1 MPPARLA
8 AVAMAAAVAVVASS
22 CSNSQASVNRRPHS
36 GVTTA
41 VAAGGLQVVTVDAND
56 VYRFV
61 PSTIYVHPGRVE
73 IDLVNVGKG
82 APHDWSLL
90 GFDFTT
96 PLTGT
101 GQHSSVTFTAP
112 SPGSY
117 TYVCTIHRK
126 QGQTGTLV
134 VLPD

>member
-1 MPPARLA
+1 MSLPRA
-8 AVAMAAAVAVVASS
+8 AVAAAAAAALVLAA
-22 CSNSQASVNRRPHS
+22 CSNTQPSVNRRPHT
-36 GVTTA
+36 GVTTG
-41 VAAGGLQVVTVDAND
+41 VVVNGLQRITVDAND
-56 VYRFV
+56 LYRFD
-61 PSTIYVHPGRVE
+61 PSTIDVHPGRVE

-96 PLTGT
+96 PVTGS
-101 GQHSSVTFTAP
+101 GQRSSVTFTAP
-112 SPGSY
+112 QPGSY

-134 VLPD
+134 VLPT